1 MKMYDG
7 VLARAREME
16 QKRGIKYARTN
27 GKLYKTLKVL
37 YSIIGIWTFFM
48 NLFFVL
54 GFLLMYSNTDSMS
67 KALNPVITVSVCTL
81 GLIAGYV
88 LNCVKLHI
96 PSVILNILSSSFL
109 IAVFAGLL
117 QDTFGLWGY
126 KVSFYWRHLVP
137 ILFIVIFSV
146 FLTVIALRE
155 KYKTQKLYKK
165 VTENLFD
172 TYNISNDENI
182 SEEQW
187 EEFLQNYNPLEK
199 INKKQEA
206 DEG

>member
-7 VLARAREME
+7 VLARVREME

-126 KVSFYWRHLVP
+126 KASFYWRHLAP
-137 ILFIVIFSV
+137 ILLIVIFSV

>member
-7 VLARAREME
+7 VLARVREME

-126 KVSFYWRHLVP
+126 KVSFYWRHLAP
-137 ILFIVIFSV
+137 ILLIVIFSV

-172 TYNISNDENI
+172 TYNIGNEENI